1 MTTRFWPQAV
11 AIARRDLDRE
21 RRSGEVGWILVP
33 FGAMALLLVP
43 LAVGINQD
51 VLARIGTGM
60 LFVVVMLFGVLIAV
74 RGTTVETP
82 AQKDAIA
89 LLGVDPAAE
98 FVGRTAATATML
110 LVFEIVM
117 AVVAV
122 TLYGLDLGGWQ
133 WMPIVMPLTAIGLAE
148 LGTISGAIAASA
160 NAGPALVPLLVTPL
174 AIPLLLGATQTV
186 ENLGSDAGNLSWLVL
201 MTIVVLV
208 LSIVGVVTA
217 RPLQETR

>member
-1 MTTRFWPQAV
+1 MNDRFWPQVFAV
-11 AIARRDLDRE
+11 ARRDLDRE
-21 RRSGEVGWILVP
+21 RRSGEVAWVMIP
-33 FGAMALLLVP
+33 FGAIALLLVP

-51 VLARIGTGM
+51 VLSRIGTGM
-60 LFVVVMLFGVLIAV
+60 LFVIVMLFGVLIAV
-74 RGTTVETP
+74 RRTTIETP
-82 AQKDAIA
+82 AQRDAIA

-98 FVGRTAATATML
+98 FAGRVIASGAL
-110 LVFEIVM
+110 LLAFQIAM
-117 AVVAV
+117 GAVAV
-122 TLYGLDLGGWQ
+122 ALYGLDLSGWQ
-133 WMPIVMPLTAIGLAE
+133 WMPIVMLLTALGLAE
-148 LGTISGAIAASA
+148 LGTISGSIAASA

-186 ENLGSDAGNLSWLVL
+186 ETLSSDRGNLSWLVL